1 MDVNFTL
8 VLKRTMLED
17 LIKKYNTVEQAQFYI
32 THLGQ
37 DFQMYLDDHNS
48 YHAALET
55 ITAALKK
62 YGRVH
67 SVYREYLSNYIFG
80 KDTIVIVLGPDGLVA
95 NTMKYLD
102 HQVIIGINY
111 DPKKYDGILLP
122 FGPNNL
128 KAILPGVISGKRE
141 IKRITM
147 AKAVTSDKQ
156 ELYAVNDLFIG
167 AKSHVSARYQIEFNQ
182 KSEMHSSSGIIISTG
197 LGSTG
202 WLKGILS
209 GSYGLV
215 SSLLQLSQ
223 LSQNPGK
230 KKAKENQGEQG
241 SNSDTFLQMFDI
253 GSITGNLGLGWESE
267 QLAFSVREPFPSK
280 SSQAQLVFGL
290 INSSHQLKITSN
302 MAQNGVIFSD
312 GIESD
317 FLNFTSGV
325 EATISVADRKGNLVV

>member
-37 DFQMYLDDHNS
+37 DFQIYLDDHNT

-55 ITAALKK
+55 VTAALKK

-122 FGPNNL
+122 FGPNNV
-128 KAILPGVISGKRE
+128 KSILPGVISGKRE

-147 AKAVTSDKQ
+147 AKAATSDKQ
-156 ELYAVNDLFIG
+156 EIYAVNDLFIG
-167 AKSHVSARYQIEFNQ
+167 AKSHVSARYQIDFNH

-215 SSLLQLSQ
+215 SSLLRF
-223 LSQNPGK
+223 SQNPDEK
-230 KKAKENQGEQG
+230 KNITNQGDKEL
-241 SNSDTFLQMFDI
+241 NSESFFQMFDI

-290 INSSHQLKITSN
+290 INSSNQLKITSN